1 MNQKQK
7 HIQKLDNNFNI
18 YVMIKDWKLFLESF
32 DDDDDIEMM
41 KAEIMKAF
49 APLFIAEVLMRP
61 MSSKEQLEEM
71 ANTIL
76 VSMLTGFSEA
86 ISDKDFL
93 SDEDKLEI
101 ATEFSKFAQEGK
113 KIMVETSFKDG
124 IIYVFEKFI
133 NYLKD
138 KKQEEEGEGW
148 KKSLSKEDETP
159 DDLENLSKSEIQ
171 KLIDDALDR
180 DDFDEVRKLSKY
192 LESNQYVD
200 TPELKEM
207 IDKVVDILVKYMD
220 SIYA

>member
-1 MNQKQK
+1 
-7 HIQKLDNNFNI
+7 
-18 YVMIKDWKLFLESF
+18 MIKDWKLFLESF

-41 KAEIMKAF
+41 KAEILKAF
-49 APLFIAEVLMRP
+49 TPLFIAEVLMRP
-61 MSSKEQLEEM
+61 MASKEQLEEM
-71 ANTIL
+71 ANT
-76 VSMLTGFSEA
+76 MLISLLKGFGDA
-86 ISDKDFL
+86 ISDKDFI
-93 SDEDKLEI
+93 SHEDKLEM

-133 NYLKD
+133 NYIKD
-138 KKQEEEGEGW
+138 KKQQEEGEGW
-148 KKSLSKEDETP
+148 KKSLSKEDETQ

-171 KLIDDALDR
+171 NLIDDALDR

-200 TPELKEM
+200 NIELKEM
-207 IDKVVDILVKYMD
+207 IDNVVNILVKYVE

>member
-1 MNQKQK
+1 MNQRQE
-7 HIQKLDNNFNI
+7 HIKKLDNIFNI

-32 DDDDDIEMM
+32 DNDDDIEMM
-41 KAEIMKAF
+41 KAEIIKAF

-61 MSSKEQLEEM
+61 MSSKDQLEDM

-76 VSMLTGFSEA
+76 VSLLTGFADA

-93 SDEDKLEI
+93 SDEDKLEM
-101 ATEFSKFAQEGK
+101 ATEFSKFTQEGK

-124 IIYVFEKFI
+124 MIYVFEKFI
-133 NYLKD
+133 NYIKD
-138 KKQEEEGEGW
+138 KKQQEEGEGW
-148 KKSLSKEDETP
+148 KKSLSKEDETQ
-159 DDLENLSKSEIQ
+159 DELENLSKSEIQ
-171 KLIDDALDR
+171 NLIDDALDR

-207 IDKVVDILVKYMD
+207 IDNVVNILVKYVE